1 MTDRSEAASLLAQ
14 ARELGAV
21 LSDLNQVSGLLG
33 WDQQTLMPQGAA
45 SQRGNQIATVQ
56 TLLHDMI
63 TSPKTASLVR
73 ALTEVQDQFGHTD
86 RAMIRELRREHERAT
101 RIPARLVVEL
111 AHAQSEGV
119 EVWTKARADN
129 DFASFAPILRRLVA
143 LSRERA
149 EHLSDGQE
157 PYDALHDEFEPGS
170 TSARVQAVF
179 EPLRVAT
186 MSLLDRIRGSEVRLD
201 DAVLRRTYRA
211 ELQEKFG
218 REQSVRFGF
227 DYSRGRLDRS
237 VHPFAEAIGRDDVRI
252 TTRYDENFLSTALYG
267 ILHETGHGLYEQGVA
282 PELRR
287 TLLEEGTSMA
297 VHESQSRLWE
307 NLVGRSEDFWHGAWP
322 RLAELFPDALDGVT
336 RDAFVRASNVVRPDL
351 IRVEADE
358 VTYNLHIM
366 IRFEL
371 ERDLISGKL
380 DVADLPEA
388 WNTLYLE
395 YLGVEVPDDA
405 RGCLQD
411 VHWAAGLFG
420 YFPSYA
426 IGNLMSVQFMQ
437 AARAALPDLSEQ
449 IRAGEFS
456 PLRDWLASNIYRHG
470 KTHEPLELLE
480 RVTGKGLDA
489 GPYISY
495 LEEKFG
501 TLYGVKT

>member
-1 MTDRSEAASLLAQ
+1 MTDTREPGSLLAE

-33 WDQQTLMPQGAA
+33 WDQQTFMPKGAA

-56 TLLHDMI
+56 TLQHDMI
-63 TSPKTASLVR
+63 TSTRTAELVR
-73 ALTEVQDQFGHTD
+73 ALTDVQDQFGGTD
-86 RAMIRELRREHERAT
+86 RAMIRELRRAHERAT

-111 AHAQSEGV
+111 AHAESEGV
-119 EVWTKARADN
+119 GVWTEARANN
-129 DFASFAPILRRLVA
+129 DFASFAPALRRLVA

-149 EHLSDGQE
+149 QHLSDGHD

-170 TSARVQAVF
+170 TSAGVQAVF
-179 EPLRVAT
+179 APLRVAT
-186 MSLLDRIRGSEVRLD
+186 MSLLDRIRGSDVHVD
-201 DAVLRRTYRA
+201 DAVLRRSWPSD
-211 ELQEKFG
+211 LQETFG
-218 REQSVRFGF
+218 REQSARFGF

-252 TTRYDENFLSTALYG
+252 TTRYDANFLSTALYG

-287 TLLEEGTSMA
+287 TLLEQGTSMA

-322 RLAELFPDALDGVT
+322 RLAELFPDALKGVT
-336 RDAFVRASNVVRPDL
+336 RDAFVRASNAVRPDL

-371 ERDLISGKL
+371 ERDLIGGKL
-380 DVADLPEA
+380 DVVDLPEA
-388 WNTLYLE
+388 WNTLYLD
-395 YLGVEVPDDA
+395 YLGTEVPDDA

-426 IGNLMSVQFMQ
+426 LGNLMSVQFMQ

-449 IRAGEFS
+449 VRAGQFD
-456 PLRDWLASNIYRHG
+456 PLRDWLTENIYRHG
-470 KTHEPLELLE
+470 KTYEPLELLG
-480 RVTGKGLDA
+480 RVTGNGLDA
-489 GPYISY
+489 GPYIAY

-501 TLYGVKT
+501 TIYGVMT